1 MGDGVRS
8 IGLVRRAYQR
18 SGWGLVLLGT
28 VHMATTFWAFDALSG
43 AAVWFFGSGIA
54 MALTGVL
61 NLLNDTYGG
70 VANGLRWTCIGT
82 NVAMT
87 AFAVV
92 AGVASRATVGQ
103 VVDRLRFGR
112 GSSRPFS
119 HAPSDGGARQQNLSP
134 CSNR

>member
-1 MGDGVRS
+1 MRS
-8 IGLVRRAYQR
+8 IGLVRRAYQL

-103 VVDRLRFGR
+103 VVIVFGLVAGAAVLSAMR
-112 GSSRPFS
+112 RPMAAPASRT
-119 HAPSDGGARQQNLSP
+119 
-134 CSNR
+134 